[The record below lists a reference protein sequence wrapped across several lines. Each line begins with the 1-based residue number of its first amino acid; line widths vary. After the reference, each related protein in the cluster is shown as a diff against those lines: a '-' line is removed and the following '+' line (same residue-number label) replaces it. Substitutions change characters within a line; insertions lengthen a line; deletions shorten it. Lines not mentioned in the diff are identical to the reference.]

1 MPLLISYLGDPA
13 NSLDSK
19 QDDATD
25 RPTTAEFSVN
35 LYLGKNLRIGRTV
48 HFALQDCIVCFS
60 PRCMPPM
67 LKLQCMCLIYIY
79 RMLLW

>member
-35 LYLGKNLRIGRTV
+35 LDLGKNLRIGRTV
-48 HFALQDCIVCFS
+48 RIVCFS
-60 PRCMPPM
+60 PRCMPPP
-67 LKLQCMCLIYIY
+67 C
-79 RMLLW
+79 